1 MISNCPPSIG
11 EFVGRQPLPF
21 VGLTGGISAFHVYP
35 AASWSDAGDSFVV
48 KNTQDFAAKV
58 IPCFFKHSN
67 FSSFVRQLN
76 FYGFRKVKAE
86 SILNTGNVSNYEE
99 RL

>member
-1 MISNCPPSIG
+1 M
-11 EFVGRQPLPF
+11 
-21 VGLTGGISAFHVYP
+21 
-35 AASWSDAGDSFVV
+35 V

-86 SILNTGNVSNYEE
+86 SILNTGNVSGIGVPAESRNRYNSMDDDIGSG
-99 RL
+99 RSYLRGL

>member
-1 MISNCPPSIG
+1 MPPGLIS
-11 EFVGRQPLPF
+11 
-21 VGLTGGISAFHVYP
+21 
-35 AASWSDAGDSFVV
+35 ASWSETGDSFVV
-48 KNTQDFAAKV
+48 KNTQDFASKV

-86 SILNTGNVSNYEE
+86 SILNTGNVSTDTSGVDCMV
-99 RL
+99 